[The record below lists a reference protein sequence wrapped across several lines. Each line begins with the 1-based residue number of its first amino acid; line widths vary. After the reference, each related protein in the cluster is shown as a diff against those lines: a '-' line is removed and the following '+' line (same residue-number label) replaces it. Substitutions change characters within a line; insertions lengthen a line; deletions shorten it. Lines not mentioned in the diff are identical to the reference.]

1 MPLTEIIKKTLP
13 PLIIWLAISFLL
25 IYSGNGI
32 TFSAIIGALGSLP
45 FIILDALAGK
55 STTISSPSESK
66 NLIANIMNLIWII
79 IFLYTLLELF
89 EITSSEVI
97 LTVMILILVFSK
109 WKETTTKIYSQSKQ

>member
-32 TFSAIIGALGSLP
+32 TFSAIIGAFGSLP
-45 FIILDALAGK
+45 FIILDALTKK
-55 STTISSPSESK
+55 SIGISS